1 MWRRMGGD
9 SKRAL
14 LKASGHDVP
23 PQSVEPFG
31 HRLIEKA
38 SPVEL
43 GRILVS
49 MSIAEELM
57 VPSDASE
64 KPETML
70 KLAELYGVDAKTIRG
85 DLNPESRSRL
95 KERRHRK
102 SAGAAS

>member
-1 MWRRMGGD
+1 MWRRVGGD

-57 VPSDASE
+57 VPSDASG

-85 DLNPESRSRL
+85 DLKTQNKSRSKNL
-95 KERRHRK
+95 HRK
-102 SAGAAS
+102 SVGAAS